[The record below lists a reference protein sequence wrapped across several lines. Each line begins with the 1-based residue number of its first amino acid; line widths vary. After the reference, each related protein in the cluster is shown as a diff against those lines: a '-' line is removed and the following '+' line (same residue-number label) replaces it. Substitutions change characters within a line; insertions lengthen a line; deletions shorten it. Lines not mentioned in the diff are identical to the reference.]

1 MENTK
6 IKNENRINEM
16 LSNIKNIM
24 KETDK
29 KILEINERKNKKAEE
44 ILKLRREVK
53 KEENARFNYKIKRDN
68 KIYFY
73 VASLLIS
80 HLKNETTTEEDLNLM
95 NNLRNLIAAYDFK
108 VEETKTT
115 KRNKKEVE
123 EILNEG
129 TKKNIFEEDED
140 EDEDELNL

>member
-1 MENTK
+1 MENAN

-24 KETDK
+24 EETDK

-44 ILKLRREVK
+44 ILKLRKEVK
-53 KEENARFNYKIKRDN
+53 KEENARFNYKQKRDN

-80 HLKNETTTEEDLNLM
+80 HLKNDTTEEEDLNLM
-95 NNLRNLIAAYDFK
+95 NNLKNLISTYNFN

-123 EILNEG
+123 KILNED
-129 TKKNIFEEDED
+129 TEKNIFEEDED
-140 EDEDELNL
+140 EDEDEFNL

>member
-1 MENTK
+1 MENAN

-24 KETDK
+24 EETDK

-44 ILKLRREVK
+44 ILRLRREVK
-53 KEENARFNYKIKRDN
+53 KEENARFNYKQKRDN

-80 HLKNETTTEEDLNLM
+80 HLKNDTTEEEDLNLM

-129 TKKNIFEEDED
+129 TEKNIFEDNEDE
-140 EDEDELNL
+140 EEFNL

>member
-1 MENTK
+1 MENAN

-16 LSNIKNIM
+16 LSNIKNIIE
-24 KETDK
+24 ETDK

-44 ILKLRREVK
+44 ILKLRKEVK
-53 KEENARFNYKIKRDN
+53 KEENARFNYKQKRDN

-80 HLKNETTTEEDLNLM
+80 HLKNDTTEEDLNLM
-95 NNLRNLIAAYDFK
+95 NNLKNLISTYNFNI
-108 VEETKTT
+108 EETKTT

-123 EILNEG
+123 KILNED
-129 TKKNIFEEDED
+129 TEKNIFEEDED
-140 EDEDELNL
+140 EEEFNL

>member
-1 MENTK
+1 MENINT
-6 IKNENRINEM
+6 KNENRINEM

-24 KETDK
+24 EETDK

-80 HLKNETTTEEDLNLM
+80 HLKNDTTQEEDLNLM
-95 NNLRNLIAAYDFK
+95 NNLRNLISAYDFK

-123 EILNEG
+123 EILNEN
-129 TKKNIFEEDED
+129 TEKNIFEDN

>member
-1 MENTK
+1 MENAN

-24 KETDK
+24 EETDK
-29 KILEINERKNKKAEE
+29 KILEINEKKNKKAEE
-44 ILKLRREVK
+44 ILKLRKEVK
-53 KEENARFNYKIKRDN
+53 KEENARFNYKQKRDN

-108 VEETKTT
+108 IEETKTS

-123 EILNEG
+123 EILNEN
-129 TKKNIFEEDED
+129 TEKSIFEDNEDE
-140 EDEDELNL
+140 EEFNL

>member
-1 MENTK
+1 MENTN
-6 IKNENRINEM
+6 IKNENKINEM
-16 LSNIKNIM
+16 LSNIKNIIE
-24 KETDK
+24 ETDK

-44 ILKLRREVK
+44 ILKLRKEVK
-53 KEENARFNYKIKRDN
+53 KEENARFNYKQKRDN

-80 HLKNETTTEEDLNLM
+80 HLKNDTTEEEDLNLM

-123 EILNEG
+123 EILNES
-129 TKKNIFEEDED
+129 TEKSIFEDNEDE
-140 EDEDELNL
+140 EEFNL

>member
-1 MENTK
+1 MENINT
-6 IKNENRINEM
+6 KNENRINEM
-16 LSNIKNIM
+16 LSNIKNIIE
-24 KETDK
+24 ETDK

-44 ILKLRREVK
+44 ILKLRKEVK
-53 KEENARFNYKIKRDN
+53 KEENARFNYKQKRDN

-80 HLKNETTTEEDLNLM
+80 HLKNDTTEEEDLNLM

-123 EILNEG
+123 EILNES
-129 TKKNIFEEDED
+129 TEKSIFEDNEDE
-140 EDEDELNL
+140 EEFNL

>member
-24 KETDK
+24 EETDK

-80 HLKNETTTEEDLNLM
+80 HLKNDTTEEEDLNLM
-95 NNLRNLIAAYDFK
+95 NNLKNLISTYNFN
-108 VEETKTT
+108 VEETKTS

-123 EILNEG
+123 KILNED
-129 TKKNIFEEDED
+129 TEKSIFEDNEDE
-140 EDEDELNL
+140 EEFNL

>member
-16 LSNIKNIM
+16 LSNIKNIIE
-24 KETDK
+24 ETDK

-123 EILNEG
+123 EILNES
-129 TKKNIFEEDED
+129 TEKSIFEDNEDE
-140 EDEDELNL
+140 EEFNL

>member
-1 MENTK
+1 MENTN

-16 LSNIKNIM
+16 LSNIRNIM
-24 KETDK
+24 EETDK

-53 KEENARFNYKIKRDN
+53 KEENARFNYKQKRDN

-108 VEETKTT
+108 IEETKTS

-123 EILNEG
+123 EILNEN
-129 TKKNIFEEDED
+129 TEKSIFEDNEDE
-140 EDEDELNL
+140 EEFNL

>member
-1 MENTK
+1 MENINT
-6 IKNENRINEM
+6 KNENRINEM
-16 LSNIKNIM
+16 LSNIKNIIE
-24 KETDK
+24 ETDK

-44 ILKLRREVK
+44 ILKLRKEVK

-73 VASLLIS
+73 VSSLLIS

-95 NNLRNLIAAYDFK
+95 NNLRNLISTYNFN

-129 TKKNIFEEDED
+129 TEKNIFEDNEDE
-140 EDEDELNL
+140 EEFNL

>member
-1 MENTK
+1 MENINT
-6 IKNENRINEM
+6 KNENRINEM
-16 LSNIKNIM
+16 LNNIKNIM
-24 KETDK
+24 EETDK

-80 HLKNETTTEEDLNLM
+80 HLKNDTTEEEDLNLM
-95 NNLRNLIAAYDFK
+95 NNLKNLISTYNFN
-108 VEETKTT
+108 VEETKTS

-123 EILNEG
+123 KILNED
-129 TKKNIFEEDED
+129 TEKSIFEDNEDE
-140 EDEDELNL
+140 EEFNL

>member
-1 MENTK
+1 MENINT
-6 IKNENRINEM
+6 KNENRINEM
-16 LSNIKNIM
+16 LNNIKNIIE
-24 KETDK
+24 ETDK

-53 KEENARFNYKIKRDN
+53 KEENARFNYKQKRDN

-80 HLKNETTTEEDLNLM
+80 HLKNDTTTEEDLNLM

-108 VEETKTT
+108 VEETKTA

-123 EILNEG
+123 EILNES
-129 TKKNIFEEDED
+129 TEKNIFEDNEDE
-140 EDEDELNL
+140 EEFNL

>member
-1 MENTK
+1 MENAN

-24 KETDK
+24 EETDK

-44 ILKLRREVK
+44 ILKLRKEVK
-53 KEENARFNYKIKRDN
+53 KEENARFNYKQKRDN

-80 HLKNETTTEEDLNLM
+80 HLKNDTTEEEDLNLM
-95 NNLRNLIAAYDFK
+95 NNLKNLISTYNFN

-123 EILNEG
+123 KILNED
-129 TKKNIFEEDED
+129 TEKNIFEEDED
-140 EDEDELNL
+140 ENEFNL

>member
-1 MENTK
+1 MENAN

-16 LSNIKNIM
+16 LNNIKNIIE
-24 KETDK
+24 ETDK

-80 HLKNETTTEEDLNLM
+80 HLKNDTTKEEDLNLM
-95 NNLRNLIAAYDFK
+95 NNLRNLISTYNFN

-123 EILNEG
+123 KILNEDTG
-129 TKKNIFEEDED
+129 KNIFEEDED
-140 EDEDELNL
+140 EDEFNL

>member
-1 MENTK
+1 MENTN

-16 LSNIKNIM
+16 LSNIKNIIE
-24 KETDK
+24 ETDR

-53 KEENARFNYKIKRDN
+53 KEENARFNYKQKRDN

-80 HLKNETTTEEDLNLM
+80 HLKNDTTEEEDLNLM

-129 TKKNIFEEDED
+129 TEKNIFEDNEDE
-140 EDEDELNL
+140 EEFNL

>member
-80 HLKNETTTEEDLNLM
+80 HLKNDTTEEEDLNLM

-108 VEETKTT
+108 VEETKTS

-123 EILNEG
+123 EILNEN
-129 TKKNIFEEDED
+129 TEKSIFEDNEDE
-140 EDEDELNL
+140 EEFNL

>member
-24 KETDK
+24 EETDK

-95 NNLRNLIAAYDFK
+95 NNLRNLISTYNFN
-108 VEETKTT
+108 VEETKTS

-123 EILNEG
+123 KILNED

>member
-1 MENTK
+1 MENINT
-6 IKNENRINEM
+6 KNENRINEM

-24 KETDK
+24 EETDK

-80 HLKNETTTEEDLNLM
+80 HLKNDTTQEEDLNLM
-95 NNLRNLIAAYDFK
+95 NNLRNLISAYDFK

-123 EILNEG
+123 EILNEN
-129 TKKNIFEEDED
+129 TEKNIFEDNEDE
-140 EDEDELNL
+140 EEFNL

>member
-1 MENTK
+1 MENIN

-16 LSNIKNIM
+16 LSNIKNIIE
-24 KETDK
+24 ETDK

-123 EILNEG
+123 EILNEN
-129 TKKNIFEEDED
+129 TEKNIFEDNEDE
-140 EDEDELNL
+140 EEFNL

>member
-24 KETDK
+24 EETDK

-123 EILNEG
+123 EILNES
-129 TKKNIFEEDED
+129 TEKSIFEDNEDE
-140 EDEDELNL
+140 EEFNL

>member
-1 MENTK
+1 MENINT
-6 IKNENRINEM
+6 KNENRINEM

-24 KETDK
+24 EETDK

-53 KEENARFNYKIKRDN
+53 KEENARFNYKQKRDN

-95 NNLRNLIAAYDFK
+95 NNLRNLIVAYDFK

-123 EILNEG
+123 EILNES
-129 TKKNIFEEDED
+129 TEKSIFEDNEDE
-140 EDEDELNL
+140 EEFNL

>member
-1 MENTK
+1 MENTN

-24 KETDK
+24 EETDK

-44 ILKLRREVK
+44 ILKLRKEVK
-53 KEENARFNYKIKRDN
+53 KEENARFNYKQKRDN

-108 VEETKTT
+108 IEETKTS

-123 EILNEG
+123 EILNEN
-129 TKKNIFEEDED
+129 TEKSIFEDNEDE
-140 EDEDELNL
+140 EEFNL

>member
-1 MENTK
+1 MENINT
-6 IKNENRINEM
+6 KNENRINEM

-24 KETDK
+24 EETDK
-29 KILEINERKNKKAEE
+29 KILEINERKNKKTEE
-44 ILKLRREVK
+44 ILKLRKEVK

-123 EILNEG
+123 EILNEN
-129 TKKNIFEEDED
+129 TEKSIFEDNEDE
-140 EDEDELNL
+140 EEFNL

>member
-1 MENTK
+1 MENINT
-6 IKNENRINEM
+6 KNENRINEM

-24 KETDK
+24 EETDK

-53 KEENARFNYKIKRDN
+53 KEENARFNYKQKRDN

-129 TKKNIFEEDED
+129 TEKNIFEDNEDE
-140 EDEDELNL
+140 EEFNL

>member
-1 MENTK
+1 MENTN

-24 KETDK
+24 EETDK

-80 HLKNETTTEEDLNLM
+80 HLKNDTTQEEDLNLM
-95 NNLRNLIAAYDFK
+95 NNLRNLISAYDFK

-123 EILNEG
+123 EILNEN
-129 TKKNIFEEDED
+129 TEKNIFEDNEDE
-140 EDEDELNL
+140 EEFNL

>member
-1 MENTK
+1 MENAN

-16 LSNIKNIM
+16 LSNIKNIIE
-24 KETDK
+24 ETDK

-80 HLKNETTTEEDLNLM
+80 HLKNDTTEEEDLNLM
-95 NNLRNLIAAYDFK
+95 NNLKNLISTYNFN

-123 EILNEG
+123 KILNED
-129 TKKNIFEEDED
+129 TEKSIFEDNEDE
-140 EDEDELNL
+140 EEFNL

>member
-1 MENTK
+1 MENTN

-16 LSNIKNIM
+16 LSNIKNIIE
-24 KETDK
+24 ETDR

-53 KEENARFNYKIKRDN
+53 KEENARFNYKQKRDN

-129 TKKNIFEEDED
+129 TEKNIFEDNEDE
-140 EDEDELNL
+140 EEFNL

>member
-1 MENTK
+1 MENTN

-24 KETDK
+24 EETDK

-44 ILKLRREVK
+44 ILKLRKEVK
-53 KEENARFNYKIKRDN
+53 KEENARFNYKQKRDN

-80 HLKNETTTEEDLNLM
+80 HLKNDTTQEEDLNLM
-95 NNLRNLIAAYDFK
+95 NNLRNLISAYDFK
-108 VEETKTT
+108 IEETKTS

-123 EILNEG
+123 EILNEN
-129 TKKNIFEEDED
+129 TEKSIFEDNEDE
-140 EDEDELNL
+140 EEFNL

>member
-1 MENTK
+1 MENINT
-6 IKNENRINEM
+6 KNENRINEM

-24 KETDK
+24 EETDK

-53 KEENARFNYKIKRDN
+53 KEENARFNYKQKRDN

-123 EILNEG
+123 EILNES
-129 TKKNIFEEDED
+129 TEKSIFEDNEDE
-140 EDEDELNL
+140 EEFNL

>member
-1 MENTK
+1 MENTN
-6 IKNENRINEM
+6 IKNENKINEM

-24 KETDK
+24 EETDK

-44 ILKLRREVK
+44 ILKLRKEVK

-80 HLKNETTTEEDLNLM
+80 HLKNDTTQEEDLNLM
-95 NNLRNLIAAYDFK
+95 NNLRNLISAYDFK
-108 VEETKTT
+108 VEETKTS

-123 EILNEG
+123 EILNEN
-129 TKKNIFEEDED
+129 TEKSIFEDNEDE
-140 EDEDELNL
+140 EEFNL

>member
-24 KETDK
+24 EETDK

-140 EDEDELNL
+140 EDELNL

>member
-1 MENTK
+1 MENAN

-16 LSNIKNIM
+16 LNNIKNIM
-24 KETDK
+24 EETDK

-80 HLKNETTTEEDLNLM
+80 HLKNDTTQEEDLNLM
-95 NNLRNLIAAYDFK
+95 NNLRNLISAYDFK
-108 VEETKTT
+108 IEETKTS

-123 EILNEG
+123 EILNEN
-129 TKKNIFEEDED
+129 TEKSIFEDNEDE
-140 EDEDELNL
+140 EEFNL

>member
-1 MENTK
+1 MENTN

-24 KETDK
+24 EETDK

-53 KEENARFNYKIKRDN
+53 KEENARFNYKQKRDN

-129 TKKNIFEEDED
+129 TEKNIFEDNEDE
-140 EDEDELNL
+140 EEFNL

>member
-1 MENTK
+1 MENINT
-6 IKNENRINEM
+6 KNENRINEM

-24 KETDK
+24 EETDK

-80 HLKNETTTEEDLNLM
+80 HLKNDTTQEEDLNLM
-95 NNLRNLIAAYDFK
+95 NNLRNLISAYDFK
-108 VEETKTT
+108 VEETKKT

-123 EILNEG
+123 KILNED
-129 TKKNIFEEDED
+129 TEKSIFEDNEDE
-140 EDEDELNL
+140 EEFNL

>member
-1 MENTK
+1 MENTN

-24 KETDK
+24 EETDK

-44 ILKLRREVK
+44 ILKLRKEVK

-80 HLKNETTTEEDLNLM
+80 HLKNKTTTEEDLNLM

-123 EILNEG
+123 EILNES
-129 TKKNIFEEDED
+129 TEKSIFEDNEDE
-140 EDEDELNL
+140 EEFNL